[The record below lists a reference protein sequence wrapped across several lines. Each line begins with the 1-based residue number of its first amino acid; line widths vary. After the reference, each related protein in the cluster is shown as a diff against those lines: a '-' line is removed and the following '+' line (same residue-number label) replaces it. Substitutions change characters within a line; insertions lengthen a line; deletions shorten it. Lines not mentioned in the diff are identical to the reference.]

1 MTTRWLTDDQQR
13 VWRDWLRLNALLPA
27 ALHRE
32 LQADSDLSLQDFDV
46 LVALTDTPD
55 ERLRVSELA
64 DALHWERSRLSHHV
78 RRMERRG
85 LVQRD
90 DCLDDG
96 RGSYIVLSP
105 AGRQAIDRAAPAHV
119 ETVRELFVDALTAEE
134 LATLAGITSKVLG
147 RLAARGD
154 D

>member
-1 MTTRWLTDDQQR
+1 MTPDSPWLTDAQQR
-13 VWRDWLRLNALLPA
+13 TWRRWLAVNDQLPA

-96 RGSYIVLSP
+96 RGSFIVLSP
-105 AGRQAIDRAAPAHV
+105 AGRQ
-119 ETVRELFVDALTAEE
+119 
-134 LATLAGITSKVLG
+134 
-147 RLAARGD
+147 
-154 D
+154 